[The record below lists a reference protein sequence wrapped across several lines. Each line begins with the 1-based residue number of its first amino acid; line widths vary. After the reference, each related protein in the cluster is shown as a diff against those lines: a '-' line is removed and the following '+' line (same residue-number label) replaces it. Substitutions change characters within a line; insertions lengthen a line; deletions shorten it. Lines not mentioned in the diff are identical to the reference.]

1 MLRPSLSVA
10 KKSFRHAQAFF
21 RASKSSGKWGSSSC
35 RTPFPGFPHTPFRPV
50 DERLPRFGG
59 SLRKGR
65 SVCSGLPS
73 AWRKS
78 LFATLRHFSE
88 LQKALKNGDH
98 PRAGH
103 PSRVSRTHPSAP
115 LTKVSRSFDRFRE
128 GRSICSGLSS
138 HFGHFS
144 TSGVPCRL
152 TPPRG
157 DSSPRRR
164 SGGRDPRDRPR
175 YPHW

>member
-1 MLRPSLSVA
+1 MCFSASKQRRPERMLRPSLSVA

-115 LTKVSRSFDRFRE
+115 LTKGSPALGAVSGKAGAYAPAF
-128 GRSICSGLSS
+128 LQ
-138 HFGHFS
+138 
-144 TSGVPCRL
+144 
-152 TPPRG
+152 RG
-157 DSSPRRR
+157 EKVFSPR
-164 SGGRDPRDRPR
+164 
-175 YPHW
+175 